1 MKKLLLAILVMAIS
15 MSVNAQMLIPN
26 SAEERDHSIFNHSS
40 GATLFEK
47 EDAVGLVDE
56 VERGPGDPGG
66 EPGGGGDSP
75 IGGAVLPLA
84 VCAGVYLFVRRK
96 PCRSLSL
103 WDFWTE
109 KLYVILFNSGT
120 VVINYVN
127 GFHFCL

>member
-47 EDAVGLVDE
+47 EDAVGLMSE
-56 VERGPGDPGG
+56 PEKGPGGG
-66 EPGGGGDSP
+66 PGGGGDTP
-75 IGGAVLPLA
+75 VGGAVLPLA